1 MNTNGDQVDWWKLAS
16 INWWEWFFS
25 CHYIVLYSGIKRLL
39 GNKNN
44 MIFYCMF
51 ARIVIWSGLNCMVL
65 VCLSECFPS
74 VRPIWLH
81 LSPILVYHLNFFAQ
95 IPSSSFYSISFIILT
110 KYWSVWLPQVCPTR
124 IAKFATSLYIK
135 EIWYYAWCFCSF
147 YNFCW
152 TCCLLDC
159 LWLSR
164 PSWPDYRPFSSWVS
178 MTPRAYCRWMNTLG
192 WWVQELKFSFSV

>member
-25 CHYIVLYSGIKRLL
+25 CHYIVCYSGIKRLL

-44 MIFYCMF
+44 MIFYGMF
-51 ARIVIWSGLNCMVL
+51 SRIVIWSSLNCMVL

-81 LSPILVYHLNFFAQ
+81 LSPILVYHLNFFANTIQ
-95 IPSSSFYSISFIILT
+95 LFLFHFFYHSYKIL
-110 KYWSVWLPQVCPTR
+110 VCMVTTSLSHSDCE
-124 IAKFATSLYIK
+124 FATSLYIK

-159 LWLSR
+159 LLLSR
-164 PSWPDYRPFSSWVS
+164 PSWTDYRPFSSWVS